1 MSNQYSIAQVRNRL
15 ASLVHEVENGVS
27 VEITRR
33 GKRVAVLI
41 SIDEYNRLSA
51 GNSGLWQA
59 VEKFRQQTDLEEVGI
74 EPEIF
79 EDIRDSSPGRE
90 AIW

>member
-1 MSNQYSIAQVRNRL
+1 MSNQYSIAQARDCL
-15 ASLVHEVENGVS
+15 ASLVHEVETGVA
-27 VEITRR
+27 VEITRY

-41 SIDEYNRLSA
+41 SVDEYNRLVA

-59 VEKFRQQTDLEEVGI
+59 LEKFRQQTDLEEVGI

-79 EDIRDSSPGRE
+79 EEVRDSSPGRE